1 VERITEAF
9 TWPLRDPEWLQKL
22 LVIALIL
29 LIPIV
34 GSING
39 LGWMLASLD
48 RLRAG
53 EERLAPANLSYLGRG
68 IRLFAVELVYGLAIA
83 AIALVIYIPSVA
95 LAIHEGQGSANP
107 ALISVAVL
115 LSLLAFSVTTI
126 LSLALNFAIPA
137 IVLATDSGGI
147 NGGIQVGA
155 VIRRCR
161 MNLTNTLIA
170 GLMLIAASFVG
181 SLGIVLCIIGV
192 LFTSAYA
199 LAMQAWIVRSF
210 EMGSHAAPAA

>member
-1 VERITEAF
+1 MDRITEAF
-9 TWPLRDPEWLQKL
+9 TWPIRDPDWLQKL

-48 RLRAG
+48 RLRTG

-68 IRLFAVELVYGLAIA
+68 IRLFAVELIYGLAIA
-83 AIALVIYIPSVA
+83 AVALVIYIPSVA

-115 LSLLAFSVTTI
+115 LYLLAFSVTTI

-137 IVLATDSGGI
+137 IVLATDGGGI
-147 NGGIQVGA
+147 NGGIQVGE
-155 VIRRCR
+155 VISRVRT
-161 MNLTNTLIA
+161 NLTNTIGDCPVHHWCPFQHCRRA
-170 GLMLIAASFVG
+170 GDAGVDSSQLRDGVARRAS
-181 SLGIVLCIIGV
+181 GV
-192 LFTSAYA
+192 R
-199 LAMQAWIVRSF
+199 RS
-210 EMGSHAAPAA
+210 